1 MKNCIIFASALFL
14 AVSCSTNKEVG
25 DKTNNDKT
33 VVGKALIQSISLSE
47 STRGTQRVFTITP
60 GKIETTKNG
69 VLASS
74 ILSDSEWKTLSEQT
88 AKLNLDEISTYPSP
102 TTKRYSDAAMAS
114 VITIEKDG
122 KTYSSA
128 EFDSGNPPQQ
138 LRDLY
143 MSIQNAVGMKKGGK

>member
-1 MKNCIIFASALFL
+1 MKNYVALAFSL
-14 AVSCSTNKEVG
+14 LLTVSCNTSKEVG
-25 DKTNNDKT
+25 GKTNNDKT
-33 VVGKALIQSISLSE
+33 VAGKALIQSISLSE
-47 STRGTQRVFTITP
+47 STRGTQRLFTITP
-60 GKIETTKNG
+60 GKVETNKNG
-69 VLASS
+69 AVESK
-74 ILSDSEWKTLSEQT
+74 ILSDLEWKSVSEQT
-88 AKLNLDEISTYPSP
+88 AELNLAEISTYPSP